1 MGSTTLQQHGQEE
14 HAAGQAEENQAKT
27 QGYVEGLKDRVA
39 GAKDSMLG
47 SMTGDKSKQAQGG
60 SMSEEELVIF
70 IIIQAICGATKARL
84 SKIPTAM
91 SERVLNPSFWS
102 CRT

>member
-27 QGYVEGLKDRVA
+27 QGYVEGFKDRVA

-60 SMSEEELVIF
+60 SISR
-70 IIIQAICGATKARL
+70 K
-84 SKIPTAM
+84 S
-91 SERVLNPSFWS
+91 W
-102 CRT
+102 

>member
-1 MGSTTLQQHGQEE
+1 MSTDPSKTSGQFHASKGGMKETLGNMMGSTTLQQHGQEE

-47 SMTGDKSKQAQGG
+47 SMTGDKSKQAQGNLRRDKG
-60 SMSEEELVIF
+60 ETQQDTNRNV
-70 IIIQAICGATKARL
+70 
-84 SKIPTAM
+84 
-91 SERVLNPSFWS
+91 
-102 CRT
+102 